1 MLGLEG
7 NGQAVGGPITLHL
20 TTQDGYRVS
29 WNGDLDVVELAKPVL
44 TFIGISD
51 SMGMDIAEIP
61 VGAPGFIAQWQL
73 FNDGVSSWTPEL
85 SLDLPDNTWQGVC
98 DPSPE
103 LESAVH
109 QPSIASSLHPPSPWQ
124 DGNLKSV

>member
-1 MLGLEG
+1 M
-7 NGQAVGGPITLHL
+7 HL

-61 VGAPGFIAQWQL
+61 VGAPG
-73 FNDGVSSWTPEL
+73 VYRSM
-85 SLDLPDNTWQGVC
+85 
-98 DPSPE
+98 
-103 LESAVH
+103 AVV
-109 QPSIASSLHPPSPWQ
+109 Q
-124 DGNLKSV
+124 

>member
-1 MLGLEG
+1 M
-7 NGQAVGGPITLHL
+7 
-20 TTQDGYRVS
+20 
-29 WNGDLDVVELAKPVL
+29 DVVELAKPVL

-98 DPSPE
+98 DPE
-103 LESAVH
+103 FQNWNQAVH

-124 DGNLKSV
+124 DGNLKLV